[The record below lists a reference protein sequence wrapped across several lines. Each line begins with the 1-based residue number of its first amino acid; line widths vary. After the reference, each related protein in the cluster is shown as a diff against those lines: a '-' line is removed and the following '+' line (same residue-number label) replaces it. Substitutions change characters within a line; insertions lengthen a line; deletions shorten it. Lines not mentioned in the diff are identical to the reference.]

1 MKQKNY
7 DSDVIPAEQV
17 VLLEKLILEELKK
30 LRTDS
35 VEEMK
40 NIRSESERK
49 SKLLAEY
56 QANPLEVVEIDSLWD
71 IINPDKLV
79 RNFDERLKPLK
90 ESGKSMTELLNKIN
104 NRTDRIDNG
113 LDNQYSLM
121 EDGLQKIDSYI
132 TKPSRRRR
140 FFEFIWKNRLNIIYD
155 VAAAL
160 LSIFVALWALYQ
172 SRWSDDAWARRA
184 YDATGILEFKD
195 QEIVYHSV
203 MKDFAEGNAKATKRR
218 IRDLEARIKEL
229 ELLGEDSEVGE

>member
-40 NIRSESERK
+40 NVRSESERK

-56 QANPLEVVEIDSLWD
+56 QATPLEVVKLENIYDIIDSDSIYDDLD
-71 IINPDKLV
+71 SY
-79 RNFDERLKPLK
+79 LKPMREN
-90 ESGKSMTELLNKIN
+90 ESSMTELLNKIN
-104 NRTDRIDNG
+104 NRTTRIDNG

-132 TKPSRRRR
+132 TKPSRRKR
-140 FFEFIWKNRLNIIYD
+140 FFEFVWKNRLNIIYD

-160 LSIFVALWALYQ
+160 LSIFVALWTLYQ
-172 SRWSDDAWARRA
+172 SRWSDDAWARRGH
-184 YDATGILEFKD
+184 DATGILEFKD

-203 MKDFAEGNAKATKRR
+203 RKDFAEGNAKATKRR

-229 ELLGEDSEVGE
+229 ELLDEDRE

>member
-1 MKQKNY
+1 MKQKNI

-40 NIRSESERK
+40 NVRTESERK

-56 QANPLEVVEIDSLWD
+56 QATPMEVVEIDCLWD
-71 IINPDKLV
+71 LINPDKLV

-90 ESGKSMTELLNKIN
+90 ESDKSMTELLNKIN

-121 EDGLQKIDSYI
+121 EGLDSYI

-140 FFEFIWKNRLNIIYD
+140 FFEFVWKNRLNIIYD
-155 VAAAL
+155 VAVAL
-160 LSIFVALWALYQ
+160 LSIFVALWTLYQ

-184 YDATGILEFKD
+184 YDATGILGFKD
-195 QEIVYHSV
+195 HEIVYHSV
-203 MKDFAEGNAKATKRR
+203 RKDFANGKAKSTKSR
-218 IRDLEARIKEL
+218 IREIEAQVKEL
-229 ELLGEDSEVGE
+229 ELLGEDSDEGE